1 MNETDTQENRGD
13 RKRFSDDIERWQE
26 YIKRKHEKE
35 LEEK

>member
-1 MNETDTQENRGD
+1 MNETDTQENHED
-13 RKRFSDDIERWQE
+13 RKRFDADIKQWQQ